1 MRDSW
6 RPPPNP
12 ANPYFLWQLAGLAGQ
27 AADALAGEGGSFL
40 ALPGTGST
48 PNPVLDTARAY
59 EIYASDGK
67 GRYSGTPVTHRK
79 AVSPTS
85 ADTFGEDETGRHGPG
100 CTYDGFPLVEVTGRT
115 DLALGAVV
123 LAWPSPASDAM
134 LFSAGA
140 GTAVP
145 VVAQADGPS
154 VTCVFQTRQDGAWV
168 DVEDLDEEPLTALV
182 TVLDTDRNEPFVS
195 GWRYWAFRAGP
206 DGEWFSDTG
215 EKTVCVE
222 NIVPGT
228 LACDGSGGFS
238 YETRW
243 DRVFARG
250 GCDAVEFALYSPSPA
265 FGPPAV
271 PAAGWRR
278 GGGGAGGRHAG
289 AAGDLTGG
297 TTTMAVYTSQ
307 LGIA

>member
-27 AADALAGEGGSFL
+27 AADALAGEGGSFI

-48 PNPVLDTARAY
+48 PNPVMDTARAY
-59 EIYASDGK
+59 EITDSDGL
-67 GRYSGTPVTHRK
+67 GRYSGVPVAHRK

-85 ADTFGEDETGRHGPG
+85 ADTVAEDETGRHGPG
-100 CTYDGFPLVEVTGRT
+100 CLHDGFPLVEVTGRT
-115 DLALGAVV
+115 DVAVGTVV
-123 LAWPSPASDAM
+123 LAWPSPASDAL
-134 LFSAGA
+134 LFGGA
-140 GTAVP
+140 GVLAIVP
-145 VVAQADGPS
+145 VRATGDGTTTLVVRQVLVGAPS
-154 VTCVFQTRQDGAWV
+154 AWQDSDDDPFYCRV
-168 DVEDLDEEPLTALV
+168 LDE
-182 TVLDTDRNEPFVS
+182 DRNEPFVTDFI
-195 GWRYWAFRAGP
+195 YWAVGP
-206 DGEWFSDTG
+206 IQAEWFSDTG

-228 LACDGSGGFS
+228 LACAEGGGFT

-250 GCDAVEFALYSPSPA
+250 GCDAMEFALYSPSPT
-265 FGPPAV
+265 FGPPGM

-278 GGGGAGGRHAG
+278 SGGGAGGRHAG